1 MQINIAQGVDIDAQK
16 LLTGRCCVIGQSGS
30 GKSFLIGVI
39 AEELSKSHLPFLI
52 VDTEGEYVNLGKAY
66 GLIVVGSGPEANIG
80 LDTDYGLLFRQSI
93 QAKKPV
99 VMDVSDAVDPQHA
112 VYEAVRA
119 LYDVEEELRNPYLVI
134 IEEADKF
141 VPQIVKS
148 RINIIEEVSVRGR
161 KRGIGLLVATQRPAN
176 ISKNVLAQC
185 SYGFIGKLTIE
196 NDFDSISILLENR
209 KRMEE
214 VAKLGTGEFLPFGTG
229 NEDVFKVKGRS
240 LAHVGSTPSI
250 DYSSGTEISLESV
263 ISQLKNS
270 SVEQR
275 TGSKQPRQKARTTNA
290 QEKQRAEEINVVS
303 GIREKEEL
311 MQRLQGTKGAIT
323 RLMPKRGYSVESID
337 TVYVPFAYVKILV
350 PRGKGSEYDEIEAIY
365 DSSMREVSL
374 HGSPKILRHAPQK
387 ANSLNAVEFSTLE
400 TLRRLKHAKSSKL
413 AKACGLTVERMENLL
428 ISLENKGLLSF
439 DGKEYRSVQ
448 LPKTNKRIPQTFAAK
463 PDGMVMDIDTEKLGR
478 IIEMNYPGCKLE
490 EHSIFYMP
498 FYKARLRYK
507 NRVKISVFNS
517 MSLKEEKSALVSG
530 FSKL

>member
-1 MQINIAQGVDIDAQK
+1 MQINIAQGVDMDAQK

-112 VYEAVRA
+112 VYEAVKA
-119 LYDVEEELRNPYLVI
+119 LYDVEDELRSPYLVI

-229 NEDVFKVKGRS
+229 SENVFKVKGRS

-263 ISQLKNS
+263 ISQLKS
-270 SVEQR
+270 SATAQ
-275 TGSKQPRQKARTTNA
+275 KQSGRLPRQKARATNA
-290 QEKQRAEEINVVS
+290 REKQRAEDISVVS
-303 GIREKEEL
+303 GIHEKEEL
-311 MQRLQGTKGAIT
+311 LQRLQGTKGAIT
-323 RLMPKRGYSVESID
+323 RFIPKRGYAIESVD
-337 TVYVPFAYVKILV
+337 TVYVPFVHVKILV
-350 PRGKGSEYDEIEAIY
+350 PRGKGSEYDEIEAVY

-374 HGSPKILRHAPQK
+374 RGSPRILRHAPQK
-387 ANSLNAVEFSTLE
+387 VHSLNAVEFSTLE
-400 TLRRLKHAKSSKL
+400 TIRRLKHAKSLRL
-413 AKACGLTVERMENLL
+413 AKACGLTAERMENVL
-428 ISLENKGLLSF
+428 IGLENKGMLSF
-439 DGKEYRSVQ
+439 DGKEYRAVQ
-448 LPKTNKRIPQTFAAK
+448 LPRANKRIPQTFASS
-463 PDGMVMDIDTEKLGR
+463 PDGIVMDIDTEKIGR
-478 IIEMNYPGCKLE
+478 VIETNYPGCKLE
-490 EHSIFYMP
+490 EHSVFYVP
-498 FYKARLRYK
+498 FYRARLRYG
-507 NRVKISVFNS
+507 NRIRISVFNP

-530 FSKL
+530 LSKP